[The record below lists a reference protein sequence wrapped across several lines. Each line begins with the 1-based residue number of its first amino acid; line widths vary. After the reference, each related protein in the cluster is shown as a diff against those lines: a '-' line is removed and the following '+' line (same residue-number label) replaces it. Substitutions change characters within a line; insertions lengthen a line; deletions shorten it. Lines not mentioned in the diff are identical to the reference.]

1 MSRMVVIRLFDDEAG
16 ETIAAPGTAYT
27 EAAPLPNK
35 RARVPFNKFNVLN
48 SRVVVTA
55 QGNEV
60 GSGKGVE
67 IWNQTGSAQLC
78 QVTWSGNALQQAL
91 TAAWS
96 NAHRPTAD
104 SELRIRVKGSSA
116 TENLTIYAVDLEL
129 EIA

>member
-1 MSRMVVIRLFDDEAG
+1 MVVVRLFDDEAG
-16 ETIAAPGTAYT
+16 ETIAAPSTSYT

-35 RARVPFNKFNVLN
+35 RAKVDFSKFQVLN

-55 QGNEV
+55 QGDEA
-60 GSGKGVE
+60 GAGKGIE

-78 QVTWSGNALQQAL
+78 QVTWSGSALQQAL

-104 SELRIRVKGSSA
+104 SELRIRVKGSSG
-116 TENLTIYAVDLEL
+116 TENLTIYAVDLEM
-129 EIA
+129 EIK